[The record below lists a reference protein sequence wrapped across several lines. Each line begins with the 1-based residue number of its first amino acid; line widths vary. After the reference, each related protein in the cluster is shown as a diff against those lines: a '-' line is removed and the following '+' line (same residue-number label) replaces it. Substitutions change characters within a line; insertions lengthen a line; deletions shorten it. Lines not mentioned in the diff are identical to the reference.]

1 VSRERAELLPIR
13 LTTGGPPVRLRYLLL
28 VSMSAAV
35 ALHAKEPKHYQTGT
49 LLRMDAVPCGTSE
62 KDAKSLTGELLG
74 TDAGSKKSEQV
85 LCQEYVLQTDTL
97 VYHLRPR
104 DEKHPALLPIGE
116 HAQFRLDKDK
126 IILRVEDLDS
136 KDREFTATSIAPRTE
151 VSSSEAGNQQH
162 RASLVAGK

>member
-1 VSRERAELLPIR
+1 
-13 LTTGGPPVRLRYLLL
+13 
-28 VSMSAAV
+28 
-35 ALHAKEPKHYQTGT
+35 
-49 LLRMDAVPCGTSE
+49 MDAVPCGTSE

-74 TDAGSKKSEQV
+74 TDSGNKKSEQV

-126 IILRVEDLDS
+126 MILRVEDLDS
-136 KDREFTATSIAPRTE
+136 KDRDYTVTSIAPRTE
-151 VSSSEAGNQQH
+151 ISSAGSENQQP
-162 RASLVAGK
+162 RASLIAGK